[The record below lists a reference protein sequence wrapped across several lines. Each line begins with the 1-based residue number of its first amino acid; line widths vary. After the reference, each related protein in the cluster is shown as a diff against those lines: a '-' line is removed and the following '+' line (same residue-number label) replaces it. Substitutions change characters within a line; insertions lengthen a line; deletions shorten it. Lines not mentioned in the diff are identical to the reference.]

1 MGAGVLQCG
10 LEGPGILWEDQA
22 PASFCK
28 GIKGR
33 GSQPGLKARLFPRI
47 LRGWD
52 RSFP

>member
-1 MGAGVLQCG
+1 MGLGVLQCG
-10 LEGPGILWEDQA
+10 LEDPGNLWEEQA
-22 PASFCK
+22 LTSSCK

-33 GSQPGLKARLFPRI
+33 GNQPGLRVRLFPRI